1 MIENKI
7 LPTARS
13 HLTIQ
18 NSPFKIHHSKFTI
31 RNSPFEIHHSK
42 FKIQN
47 SKFPPAL
54 PSLSHS
60 KSKIQHLFL
69 LLLLPI
75 QNSKSFSTSP
85 SSHSK
90 FKIFFYFSFFPFK
103 IQNSKFKILTAFP
116 CQRQGFATGRVLR
129 GERCLF
135 HAAPQRVPRPPQ
147 TRCRPHRNA
156 RPHRR
161 PHRAG
166 RRLQP
171 DPQRLW
177 KSANS
182 FLDFHF
188 LTTYPAACPRLTS
201 SK

>member
-90 FKIFFYFSFFPFK
+90 FKI
-103 IQNSKFKILTAFP
+103 QNSKFSPRSHASDKD
-116 CQRQGFATGRVLR
+116 LR
-129 GERCLF
+129 PGEFYAVRDVSFTLRRSECLGLLK
-135 HAAPQRVPRPPQ
+135 PD
-147 TRCRPHRNA
+147 
-156 RPHRR
+156 
-161 PHRAG
+161 AG
-166 RRLQP
+166 RIEMHGRIGALIALGAGFNP
-171 DPQRLW
+171 IL
-177 KSANS
+177 N
-182 FLDFHF
+182 
-188 LTTYPAACPRLTS
+188 ACGNRQIPSLIFTS
-201 SK
+201 